1 MQALARL
8 AATEVSRSISTAV
21 VLWAGKVSCP
31 NLSCGEAP
39 LCPDCICHE
48 GRRVIDCPASRC
60 SWGLAVYYIG
70 IGIIIGGALAAL
82 LVSAIDSYRPRLRS
96 AAQIAPVA
104 DQEVPESSESE
115 DFVLHARAQA
125 KKYGALARKCA
136 PYSV

>member
-8 AATEVSRSISTAV
+8 VATEVSRSISTAI

-31 NLSCGEAP
+31 NLTCGEVP
-39 LCPDCICHE
+39 RCPDCICHE

-70 IGIIIGGALAAL
+70 IGIIIGGALSAL
-82 LVSAIDSYRPRLRS
+82 LSGVIDRCRPKVRSSAQS
-96 AAQIAPVA
+96 APVA
-104 DQEVPESSESE
+104 DREVPESSESE
-115 DFVLHARAQA
+115 DFVAHARAQA

-136 PYSV
+136 PNTV